1 MRIGQLA
8 STVGVGIETVRFYE
22 RKGLINQ
29 PLKPH
34 NGGFRSYSKDTV
46 ARVQFIR
53 EAQDLGFSLREI
65 EELLSLRSDP
75 ATDCADVRERA
86 LIKRDEVDEKIKH
99 LGRIR
104 KALDALVSACPRKGA
119 AELCSILAAM
129 ESGKRPT
136 YRSRSK
142 RKNGNP

>member
-8 STVGVGIETVRFYE
+8 STAGVGIETVRFYE

-29 PLKPH
+29 PLKPQ
-34 NGGFRSYSKDTV
+34 NGAFRSYSKETA

-53 EAQDLGFSLREI
+53 QAQDLGFSLREI

-86 LIKRDEVDEKIKH
+86 LIKRDEVNEKIKY
-99 LGRIR
+99 LMRIR
-104 KALDALVSACPRKGA
+104 KSLDALVSACPGKGA
-119 AELCSILAAM
+119 AEFCSILAAM
-129 ESGKRPT
+129 EPGKRPT

-142 RKNGNP
+142 RNNGNP